1 MEGPYLLK
9 KEAEYS
15 VGFRPDG
22 ALVGIPIIPEMEA
35 WMQPLLAWLVV
46 TLALPEVGLSTLFV
60 VSFISA
66 TLLPL
71 GSEPAVFGLVKL
83 NPHLFWPAVLVA
95 TVGNTLGGMV
105 SWWMGLGAGNAVRK
119 LHAKREAQSGGA
131 GAKTPDPTSAHR
143 KAMRWLERYGAKAC
157 LLAWLPVVGDPLCS
171 VAGWLKLPFWPCV
184 VYMAIGKFARYV
196 TMTAALLWVFP
207 GLAST

>member
-1 MEGPYLLK
+1 
-9 KEAEYS
+9 
-15 VGFRPDG
+15 
-22 ALVGIPIIPEMEA
+22 MEA
-35 WMQPLLAWLVV
+35 WMQPLLAWLML

-83 NPHLFWPAVLVA
+83 NPELFWPAVLVA

-131 GAKTPDPTSAHR
+131 GAATPDPTTAQR
-143 KAMRWLERYGAKAC
+143 KATRWLERYGAKAC

-196 TMTAALLWVFP
+196 TMTASLLWVFP
-207 GLAST
+207 GLIPT